1 MPPKSFINRLKR
13 LDAYSKTI
21 EEFRVRTATGAAV
34 TLIST
39 IIIGFLVTV
48 EIWSYMV
55 PVLKPE
61 IVVDGGKMEK
71 LPIKF
76 DITFPNVPCHILSL
90 DVMDES
96 GQHISNY
103 DHDVFK
109 VRLDENG
116 NEIQAEKQAR
126 LSNPH
131 VAEDLAFKHQKDE
144 NYCGPCY
151 GAAPD
156 DQCCNTCEQVKEAY
170 TKVSWAFRPN
180 EIEQCVKEGLVDA
193 FDALNKGGCRMHGNL
208 LVNKLRGNFHFSPGP
223 SFNYGG
229 QHIHDV
235 REFVYS
241 NYNFRHSINHLQ
253 FGDQEHQLH
262 KQKRTKAL
270 ALTNPL
276 DGTKWGGDDAIVMHQ
291 FFLKIVPTQFDFLG
305 GTYGLRTF
313 QYSVN
318 RQERNLINQSGSSG
332 GAPGVFF
339 HMDFSP
345 MRVIYTEERK
355 SLASTLVSICAILG
369 GILTVA
375 GIIDG
380 VLYKAKTIQKEN
392 GGRGKS
398 L

>member
-1 MPPKSFINRLKR
+1 MPPKSFFNRLKR
-13 LDAYSKTI
+13 LDAYAKTLDD
-21 EEFRVRTATGAAV
+21 FRIRTTTGAVV

-39 IIIGFLVTV
+39 VIIGFLVMIEV
-48 EIWSYMV
+48 WSYLT

-71 LPIKF
+71 LPINF
-76 DITFPNVPCHILSL
+76 DITFPNLPCHLLSL

-103 DHDVFK
+103 EHDVFK
-109 VRLDENG
+109 VRLDEDG
-116 NEIQAEKQAR
+116 KEIEAEKPSV
-126 LSNPH
+126 LSNPN
-131 VAEDLAFKHQKDE
+131 VAGDLAIHQEDT

-156 DQCCNTCEQVKEAY
+156 NECCNTCEQVKQAY
-170 TKVSWAFRPN
+170 AKVSWAFKPN
-180 EIEQCVKEGLVDA
+180 EIEQCIKEGLVNGYGE
-193 FDALNKGGCRMHGNL
+193 LSKGGCRMYGHL

-223 SFNYGG
+223 SFNYGA
-229 QHIHDV
+229 QHVHDV
-235 REFVYS
+235 RAYLYS
-241 NYNFRHSINHLQ
+241 NFNFKHTIDHLQ
-253 FGDQEHQLH
+253 FGDQTQHQLH

-276 DGTKWGGDDAIVMHQ
+276 DGTKWGGDEAVAMHQ
-291 FFLKIVPTQFDFLG
+291 YFLKIVPTQFDFLSG
-305 GTYGLRTF
+305 QDHLRTF

-318 RQERNLINQSGSSG
+318 RQERSLMQNSGAAG
-332 GAPGVFF
+332 GVPGVFF

-355 SLASTLVSICAILG
+355 SLASVLVSVCAIVG
-369 GILTVA
+369 GIFTVA
-375 GIIDG
+375 SIVDG
-380 VLYKAKTIQKEN
+380 FLYKAASLQQKN
-392 GGRGKS
+392 QMGKS

>member
-1 MPPKSFINRLKR
+1 MNRLKR
-13 LDAYSKTI
+13 LDAYSKTL
-21 EEFRVRTATGAAV
+21 EEFRIRTTTGAVV

-39 IIIGFLVTV
+39 IIIGFLVMI
-48 EIWSYMV
+48 ELWSYMI

-71 LPIKF
+71 LPINF
-76 DITFPNVPCHILSL
+76 DITFPNIPCHILSL

-116 NEIQAEKQAR
+116 QEIQAEKQTK

-131 VAEDLAFKHQKDE
+131 VADDLAFQQKADE
-144 NYCGPCY
+144 SYCGACY
-151 GAAPD
+151 GAAPED
-156 DQCCNTCEQVKEAY
+156 HCCNTCEQVKEAY
-170 TKVSWAFRPN
+170 SKVSWAFRPN
-180 EIEQCVKEGLVDA
+180 EIEQCIKEGLTK
-193 FDALNKGGCRMHGNL
+193 ALDEMSKGGCRMHGNL
-208 LVNKLRGNFHFSPGP
+208 MVNKLRGNFHFSPGP
-223 SFNYGG
+223 SFSYGG

-241 NYNFRHSINHLQ
+241 KYNFKHSINHLQ
-253 FGDQEHQLH
+253 FGNQQHQLH

-276 DGTKWGGDDAIVMHQ
+276 DGTKWGGEEAIAMHQ

-305 GTYGLRTF
+305 GSYGLRTF

-318 RQERNLINQSGSSG
+318 RQERALINQSGSSG
-332 GAPGVFF
+332 GVPGVFF

-345 MRVIYTEERK
+345 MRVIYTEEHK
-355 SLASTLVSICAILG
+355 SLASALVSVCAIVG
-369 GILTVA
+369 GIFTVA
-375 GIIDG
+375 SIVDG
-380 VLYKAKTIQKEN
+380 FLHKTSLLQNKN
-392 GGRGKS
+392 RGSTKS
-398 L
+398 M